1 MPARKRRAP
10 LPDRM
15 PYALRARRR
24 RVASPATLLMLVLV
38 LAGLLIVL
46 L

>member
-1 MPARKRRAP
+1 MPARNRRAP

-15 PYALRARRR
+15 PHELRARRP
-24 RVASPATLLMLVLV
+24 RVAAPATVLMLVLV
-38 LAGLLIVL
+38 LAGLLLVL